1 MDRQIKRGDV
11 YWATFDDPI
20 GKHPV
25 VVVQNDIGN
34 KYAPNV
40 IIVMVT
46 SAPADKEYP
55 TDVLLP
61 DGFLPLRNSRVLT
74 STVLTIEKI
83 TLEKFIASLP
93 KKVMIKIDSALKLSL
108 SLE

>member
-1 MDRQIKRGDV
+1 VDRQIKRGEV
-11 YWATFDDPI
+11 YWAAFDDPV
-20 GKHPV
+20 GSHPV

-40 IIVMVT
+40 IVVIVT
-46 SAPADKEYP
+46 SAPTDKEYP

-61 DGFLPLRNSRVLT
+61 DGFLPMRNSRVLT

-83 TLEKFIASLP
+83 ALEKFIVSLP
-93 KKVMIKIDSALKLSL
+93 KKVMIKIDSALKVSL
-108 SLE
+108 GLE

>member
-1 MDRQIKRGDV
+1 MNKQIKRGDV

-20 GKHPV
+20 GRHPA

-40 IIVMVT
+40 IVVLVT
-46 SAPADKEYP
+46 SVPADKAYP

-61 DGFLPLRNSRVLT
+61 DELLPMRNSRVLT
-74 STVLTIEKI
+74 STVLTVEKVA
-83 TLEKFIASLP
+83 LDQFIVSLP
-93 KKVMIKIDSALKLSL
+93 QKVMIKIDSALKVSL
-108 SLE
+108 GLE